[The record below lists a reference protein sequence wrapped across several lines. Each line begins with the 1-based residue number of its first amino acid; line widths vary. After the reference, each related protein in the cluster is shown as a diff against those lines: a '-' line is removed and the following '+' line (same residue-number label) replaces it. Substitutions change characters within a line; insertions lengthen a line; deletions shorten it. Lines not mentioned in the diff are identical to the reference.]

1 MTLQYSR
8 LPPTAAVTGSSD
20 EGEEVYDSDART
32 EGNESRSTSPVCVL
46 GGEAVEKER
55 RKAFWKGRSG
65 KDKERRNSS
74 GHGSS
79 DEQRTSQSR
88 SSSPARFARRI
99 KKAVTGSSS
108 SSSTPPPLPKKVLP
122 HAEESQAD
130 GGELKLAAARTHF
143 LPIFRPYLHLA
154 VLLPFGPDSKSPDP
168 LMLSALNS
176 LLIFPLALEELD
188 GYSHSWLQP
197 VPNARTIGHLA
208 PLPSRAIELL
218 RRTCD
223 AWFPT
228 DVVPVGAR
236 GKAPVNPDELLQ
248 RGLGES
254 ARVEEILGPLMLLL
268 RKLSMLSE
276 PQGQLKQYLLPSN
289 L

>member
-1 MTLQYSR
+1 MLN
-8 LPPTAAVTGSSD
+8 
-20 EGEEVYDSDART
+20 GEV
-32 EGNESRSTSPVCVL
+32 
-46 GGEAVEKER
+46 VEKDK
-55 RKAFWKGRSG
+55 RKSFWKGKSG
-65 KDKERRNSS
+65 KDKERRDSS
-74 GHGSS
+74 GQGSS
-79 DEQRTSQSR
+79 DEQRHPDSR

-99 KKAVTGSSS
+99 KKAVTGSSNS
-108 SSSTPPPLPKKVLP
+108 SPTPPPLPKKVLP

-143 LPIFRPYLHLA
+143 LPIFRPYLRLA
-154 VLLPFGPDSKSPDP
+154 VLLPFGPDSKSPDQ
-168 LMLSALNS
+168 LMLNALNS

-188 GYSHSWLQP
+188 GYSYSWLQP
-197 VPNARTIGHLA
+197 VPNAATIGHLA

-268 RKLSMLSE
+268 RKLTMLAE
-276 PQGQLKQYLLPSN
+276 PQGQLKQYLIPDDL
-289 L
+289 